1 MSEVVRGLKRF
12 EQVSEVRGLKSFVEV
27 CRGTS
32 RTKKL
37 KCYEAI
43 RGYSEEDVFIGFK
56 RRKESGHGEFH
67 FQ

>member
-1 MSEVVRGLKRF
+1 MKRF
-12 EQVSEVRGLKSFVEV
+12 EQVSEVRGLKSFAEV

-43 RGYSEEDVFIGFK
+43 RGYSEEEVVIDLK
-56 RRKESGHGEFH
+56 RF
-67 FQ
+67 